1 MEEDNNYKKPRWLTA
16 NKDFYRNYKYE
27 RERLKENMTSVEIKL
42 WEQLKNK
49 KLGIKFRRQHVIDTY
64 IPDFVALSIKLIVE
78 VDGGIH
84 IKKRKQD
91 KERTKWLEILGYKV
105 VRFKNEEVD
114 NDIEIVLE
122 RIKKEI
128 KTLTPPNL
136 PVGEGQEPPN
146 YLR

>member
-27 RERLKENMTSVEIKL
+27 RERLKGNMTAAEIKL
-42 WEQLKNK
+42 WEQLRNK
-49 KLGIKFRRQHVIDTY
+49 KLGVKFRRQHVIDTY

-105 VRFKNEEVD
+105 VRFKNEEVE
-114 NDIEIVLE
+114 NNIETVLK

-128 KTLTPPNL
+128 ETLTPPNL
-136 PVGEGQEPPN
+136 PEGEG
-146 YLR
+146 